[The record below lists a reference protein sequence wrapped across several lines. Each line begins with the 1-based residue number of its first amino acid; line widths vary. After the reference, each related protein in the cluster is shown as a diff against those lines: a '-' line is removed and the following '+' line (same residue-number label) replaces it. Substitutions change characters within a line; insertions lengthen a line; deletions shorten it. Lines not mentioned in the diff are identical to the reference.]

1 MMLKDKESFRLLYQ
15 AISEI
20 ADRIGD
26 NQLET
31 VSVSLLLL
39 DFDFEHETFDQLFLA
54 LLKYLDKVGLD
65 HIKHKEI
72 LDLIDNTIPEDR
84 EMSLFVKNKLIIGFA
99 NNYIPELQGL
109 ANEIKSDMAS
119 SMVKDL

>member
-1 MMLKDKESFRLLYQ
+1 MLKDKESFRLLYQ

-20 ADRIGD
+20 ADRLGD

-39 DFDFEHETFDQLFLA
+39 DFDFEHETFDKLYLA
-54 LLKYLDKVGLD
+54 LLKYLDKVNSD
-65 HIKHKEI
+65 HMNHKEI
-72 LDLIDNTIPEDR
+72 LDLIDHTIPEDR

-99 NNYIPELQGL
+99 HTYFPKLQEL
-109 ANEIKSDMAS
+109 ANEIKSDMAT
-119 SMVKDL
+119 SMVKNLE

>member
-39 DFDFEHETFDQLFLA
+39 DFDFEHETFDKLLLA

-72 LDLIDNTIPEDR
+72 LDLIDHTIPEDR

-99 NNYIPELQGL
+99 NHYIPELQGL